1 MGMTDM
7 GMTDEITARRDFLK
21 GAAAFTVM
29 PPLTVKM
36 IGCVLSLISVTV
48 CSGCRMGQ
56 ESADAGRQ
64 IPETVQD
71 CKLSRN
77 PGAFSVVQW
86 NIGHFA
92 HGKDKRTAIAASE
105 SAARSA
111 EYRAM
116 IEKLKPDFL
125 GVSEF
130 DPVFDK
136 AGRLSTNEVF
146 ASFPTRI
153 LGPKSHYQCNA
164 LFTRFPCVRHEV
176 VDFAERRQKTYFIDA
191 VFMFGTNEVHFVQT
205 HLDWARLPDQD
216 ERPPED
222 KRFAQ
227 RQIKQLI
234 AHFKDVSYVIIS
246 ADFNV
251 SCRWHFKEF
260 DKAGYSVANTG
271 RYDLLDNVVVKGFD
285 VKDLFSADDER
296 RLSDHRIV
304 GCVLEMR
311 R

>member
-1 MGMTDM
+1 MT
-7 GMTDEITARRDFLK
+7 RRDFLK
-21 GAAAFTVM
+21 DTVAFGFAALAGLLPCAAGARADRLPFA
-29 PPLTVKM
+29 VK
-36 IGCVLSLISVTV
+36 
-48 CSGCRMGQ
+48 
-56 ESADAGRQ
+56 
-64 IPETVQD
+64 
-71 CKLSRN
+71 
-77 PGAFSVVQW
+77 VVQW

-92 HGKDKRTAIAASE
+92 HGLDKRTAISAEESE
-105 SAARSA
+105 AKSA

-116 IEKLKPDFL
+116 IERLKPDFL

-146 ASFPTRI
+146 ASFPIKI
-153 LGPKSHYQCNA
+153 LGPKNHYQCNA

-191 VFMFGTNEVHFVQT
+191 VFMFDTNEVHFVQT

-227 RQIKQLI
+227 RQIKQLVE
-234 AHFKDVSYVIIS
+234 HFKDVPYVIIS

-251 SCRWHFKEF
+251 SRRWHFKEF
-260 DKAGYSVANTG
+260 DKAGYTVANNG

-304 GCVLEMR
+304 GCNLVMKNTTAK
-311 R
+311 